1 MWCLGKDRMIGR
13 ISLIA
18 HHLGSL
24 LGGIALTICVHSHV
38 EYDIFM
44 LKLGRLYC
52 TNRGL
57 TCLFE
62 KM

>member
-1 MWCLGKDRMIGR
+1 MSVIVF
-13 ISLIA
+13 
-18 HHLGSL
+18 
-24 LGGIALTICVHSHV
+24 TICVHLYV
-38 EYDIFM
+38 EYDILM
-44 LKLGRLYC
+44 LKLEKLYC